1 MINANQLG
9 ALEAGAAIA
18 AGTLTA
24 EALVRSCLERIEQR
38 EDVVGAWIYLN
49 ADNAL
54 AEARKRDQEPSKGP
68 LHGVPVGIKDVID
81 TGDMPTAY
89 GSEIYAGFRPAA
101 DASSVALARAA
112 GMVILGK
119 TVSTEF
125 ALRQPGKTRNP
136 HNPEHT
142 PGGSSQG
149 SAASVADFMVPL
161 GVGTQTG
168 GSVIRP
174 ASFCGVVGFKPT
186 WCTIPRMGL
195 KIICESLDTIGVMS
209 RSVSDAAAFV
219 QALSGWPLTPLVP
232 LSAAPKLGFC
242 RSPAWSEA
250 KPATIAAMDEAV
262 CRLRAAGA
270 HVEDVVLPE
279 PWEAMPDAHA
289 VIQAVEA
296 ARSLTFETENHW
308 QGISDNLRKALT
320 NDLKSSQGE
329 YRKALD
335 TAARGR
341 VVLDEQLTRV
351 DALITPAAPGE
362 APKDLTFTG
371 DPVLN
376 RIWTAA
382 GNPCVT
388 VPGLSGPLGLPVGVQ
403 IVGSYADDATT
414 LAVADWVHKAIVK

>member
-1 MINANQLG
+1 MTEANRMG

-18 AGTLTA
+18 AGQLTS
-24 EALVRSCLERIEQR
+24 EALVWACLGRIAQR
-38 EDVVGAWIYLN
+38 EDTVGAWIHLD
-49 ADNAL
+49 ADKAL
-54 AEARKRDQEPSKGP
+54 AEARNRDQEPSKGP
-68 LHGVPVGIKDVID
+68 LHGVPAGIKDVID
-81 TGDMPTAY
+81 TGDMPTGY

-101 DASSVALARAA
+101 DAACVALARAA

-149 SAASVADFMVPL
+149 SAASVADFMAPL

-174 ASFCGVVGFKPT
+174 SSYCGVVGFKPT

-195 KIICESLDTIGVMS
+195 KMICESLDTIGVMA
-209 RSVSDAAAFV
+209 RNVSDAEAFV
-219 QALSGWPLTPLVP
+219 QALAGWPLTPFKP

-242 RSPAWSEA
+242 RSPAWNEA
-250 KPATIAAMDEAV
+250 EPATVAAMDEAV
-262 CRLRAAGA
+262 SRLRAAGA
-270 HVEDVVLPE
+270 HVEEVVLPD
-279 PWEAMPDAHA
+279 PWEAMPDAHS

-308 QGISDNLRKALT
+308 QRISAKLRESMT
-320 NDLKSSQGE
+320 NDPKASQSA

-341 VVLDEQLTRV
+341 VALNEQLTRV

-362 APKDLTFTG
+362 APKDLNFTG

-403 IVGSYADDATT
+403 VVGSYAGDAKT
-414 LAVADWVHKAIVK
+414 LAVADWVHKAIAN